1 MEEEAEAAGLWASY
15 ENGYTRWV
23 ERLQGNVPDGADPLP
38 AAGGFGG
45 QVWNGVQWTI
55 GNLLEAP
62 YNIAY
67 AVTHPGSWLSWIG
80 HVNQPMPTP
89 EIKQALMR
97 FVYYGA
103 SVELFFALF
112 FLLLCYTAFAMRNR
126 PVMWGTVRVLEGL
139 ANRVGRFFA
148 WAAFVMVA
156 IQIVIIFLQRVF
168 AVNQISFG
176 FGMTIT
182 HDVFWWSDGL
192 KLWNAMIVALC
203 VTYTFVQGGHVR
215 VDLVYSA
222 VSHRVQRAIDMVG
235 SLLFLL
241 PGAVLIYMYSWFFL
255 WRSLLVPPVSS
266 TNTFDQLVLQRS
278 QALRW
283 NVETI
288 GTSPNG
294 FDAYWLFKLF
304 LVLFCILVLLQA
316 VAFFYRSFLEYV
328 EGEASAGKYLDKD
341 SLGEGQEVYEG
352 TH

>member
-255 WRSLLVPPVSS
+255 WRSLFGAGFVDQYLPTGVPS
-266 TNTFDQLVLQRS
+266 S
-278 QALRW
+278 QALRGPW
-283 NVETI
+283 DDRDLAA
-288 GTSPNG
+288 NG
-294 FDAYWLFKLF
+294 LDGIWLSAFRCF
-304 LVLFCILVLLQA
+304 RWVAAA
-316 VAFFYRSFLEYV
+316 VAVLFYRSFLDWSKARPRGQV
-328 EGEASAGKYLDKD
+328 LDKD
-341 SLGEGQEVYEG
+341 TPGEGQG
-352 TH
+352 SLWRPRH